1 MDAGGAALGAG
12 FGLLLETVKESID
25 KTVMF
30 KPTLKSIKGT
40 LECLQPLI
48 QDIKG
53 LNMELDLPEGETT
66 DFDLEMKQ
74 GEKLVAKCSKVSRWK
89 FFKKSRYTGKLLELD
104 QTLKRLIRIL
114 QVQGTRDT
122 KENLKLTREIHT
134 SFIRNNGGN
143 NRVVCDSIISART
156 CGVPQVLPPLIMGMD
171 EALEE
176 LKMRLLLKDGASL
189 LVVTAPGGCGKK
201 TLLAQKF
208 CLDHQSPRHGEPF
221 YI

>member
-74 GEKLVAKCSKVSRWK
+74 GEKLVAKCSK
-89 FFKKSRYTGKLLELD
+89 
-104 QTLKRLIRIL
+104 
-114 QVQGTRDT
+114 VQGTRDT